1 MSVELVAITPDA
13 EKLIAYCARVSS
25 PNQEN
30 PEYAKLLA
38 YCVKHKHWSVFEQAS
53 MTVEIQTSR
62 MISAQILRHRSFQ
75 FQEFS
80 QRYAEVQDYVPY
92 EARRQDEKNRQNS
105 IDDLSDEIKEDWL
118 MRQKEIFD
126 MCMGDYK
133 WALDHGIAK
142 ECARAIL
149 PMQTAT
155 RLYMTGSIR
164 SWIHYLDVRCSEDTQ
179 LEHREIAN
187 EIKAIFVKQLPVVA
201 EALGW
206 TE

>member
-38 YCVKHKHWSVFEQAS
+38 YCIKHKHYSIFEQAS

-62 MISAQILRHRSFQ
+62 MISAQILRHRSFT

-105 IDDLSDEIKEDWL
+105 IDDLSDEIKEEWL
-118 MRQKEIFD
+118 MRQKEVFA
-126 MCMGDYK
+126 MCMGDYR
-133 WALDHGIAK
+133 WALEHGIAK
-142 ECARAIL
+142 ECARAVL

-164 SWIHYLDVRCSEDTQ
+164 SWIHYLELRAGPDTQ

-187 EIKAIFVKQLPVVA
+187 EIKAIFIKELPVVA

>member
-1 MSVELVAITPDA
+1 MPVKLITITPAA
-13 EKLIAYCARVSS
+13 EAMISYCARVSS

-38 YCVKHKHWSVFEQAS
+38 YCIKHKHYSVFEQAH

-62 MISAQILRHRSFQ
+62 MISAQILRHRSFT

-80 QRYAEVQDYVPY
+80 QRYAEVQDFESYG
-92 EARRQDEKNRQNS
+92 ARRQDLKNRQNS
-105 IDDLSDEIKEDWL
+105 VDDLSPDVKAEWL
-118 MRQKEIFD
+118 RRQEENFAR
-126 MCMGDYK
+126 CMQHYS
-133 WALDHGIAK
+133 WALASGIAK
-142 ECARAIL
+142 ECARAVL
-149 PMQTAT
+149 PMQTT
-155 RLYMTGSIR
+155 TKLYMTGSIR

-187 EIKAIFVKQLPVVA
+187 AIKEIFIQELPTVA

-206 TE
+206 

>member
-38 YCVKHKHWSVFEQAS
+38 YCIKHKHWSIFEQAS

-80 QRYAEVQDYVPY
+80 QRYAKAQKIVLCD
-92 EARRQDEKNRQNS
+92 ARRQDEKNRQNS
-105 IDDLSDEIKEDWL
+105 IDDLDDEIREEWL
-118 MRQKEIFD
+118 VLQMEHFAAAQEIY
-126 MCMGDYK
+126 G

-142 ECARAIL
+142 ECARAVL